1 MTTVPETLTG
11 IGAWIDKIAT
21 MCLVIIILLLV
32 VFILWLL
39 SKFFGGG
46 QRG

>member
-1 MTTVPETLTG
+1 MTTVPEALNG
-11 IGAWIDKIAT
+11 IGAWVDKIAT

-32 VFILWLL
+32 VFILWFL

-46 QRG
+46 SRG